1 MSNKEK
7 TYQDPYSYL
16 MDQDVDTSKETKFTG
31 PTYSTEAKNKD
42 QVATTAYTNSG
53 SKDEFMND
61 RLENAG
67 E

>member
-7 TYQDPYSYL
+7 KYQDPYSYL
-16 MDQDVDTSKETKFTG
+16 MDQDVDTSKETKFAG
-31 PTYSTEAKNKD
+31 STFSTAAKNKD
-42 QVATTAYTNSG
+42 EVATTAYTNSG
-53 SKDEFMND
+53 KKDDFMND

>member
-7 TYQDPYSYL
+7 KYQDPYSYL
-16 MDQDVDTSKETKFTG
+16 MDQDVDTAKETKFSGNTF
-31 PTYSTEAKNKD
+31 SEEAKNKD
-42 QVATTAYTNSG
+42 QVATTSYTNNG
-53 SKDEFMND
+53 SKDDFMND

>member
-7 TYQDPYSYL
+7 KFQDPYSYL
-16 MDQDVDTSKETKFTG
+16 MDQDVETSKETKFAG
-31 PTYSTEAKNKD
+31 PTFSNEAKNKD
-42 QVATTAYTNSG
+42 EVATTAYTNSG
-53 SKDEFMND
+53 SKDDFMND

>member
-1 MSNKEK
+1 MSDKEK
-7 TYQDPYSYL
+7 KYVDPYSAL
-16 MDQDVDTSKETKFTG
+16 MDKNVETSKETKFAG
-31 PTYSTEAKNKD
+31 STFSDEAKNKD

-53 SKDEFMND
+53 NKDHFMND